1 MFNENMHIRIILT
14 KKNQLKIW
22 IMENFKKRII
32 VFFSRGYFD
41 TSVKLTEMLINIK
54 EYKIYIF
61 MHILIFTF
69 QRGLY

>member
-1 MFNENMHIRIILT
+1 
-14 KKNQLKIW
+14 
-22 IMENFKKRII
+22 MENLKKRII